1 VTCAIADPPPWIGY
15 PNVVTLSICALVGIT
30 MAFCCLHAFFAR
42 IVPPVAADLLY
53 SDSDYKL
60 SFLELKW
67 IEI

>member
-1 VTCAIADPPPWIGY
+1 
-15 PNVVTLSICALVGIT
+15 

-53 SDSDYKL
+53 SGSDYKL